1 MTVRHSGPP
10 VVGITLGDPRGI
22 GPEVVVGALSAGA
35 GAGRARFVLIGAEG
49 LVPMSRGGPAEKD
62 SVEFDCIGSWQGG
75 DHREAGALAAAA
87 IERGIELA
95 TRGEIDGLV
104 TAPISKQA
112 ISAAG
117 YPFPGHTEFLR
128 DRTGVP
134 DVTMVMA
141 AEQTPLG
148 GALRLA
154 LVTVHVP
161 LRSVPDL
168 ITEERLVRRAAIAAR
183 GLRDWWGIP
192 RPRLAFAGL
201 NPHASEGGLFG
212 DEEERVF
219 RPAIQRLMD
228 EEEVEAYGPYPADTV
243 FRRCIAGEVDLVV
256 VPYHDVGLAV
266 LKTLAPEAGINVTTG
281 LPFPRTSP
289 DHGTAF
295 DIAGRGIADPRSMA
309 AAIEACIDF
318 CERNRGEPES
328 A

>member
-1 MTVRHSGPP
+1 
-10 VVGITLGDPRGI
+10 
-22 GPEVVVGALSAGA
+22 
-35 GAGRARFVLIGAEG
+35 
-49 LVPMSRGGPAEKD
+49 MSRGGPANQD
-62 SVEFDCIGSWQGG
+62 SVDVDFIGRWQGG
-75 DHREAGALAAAA
+75 DRPEAGALAAAA
-87 IERGIELA
+87 IERGIQLA
-95 TRGEIDGLV
+95 MRGEIDGLV

-148 GALRLA
+148 GPLRLA
-154 LVTVHVP
+154 LATVHVP

-168 ITEERLVRRAAIAAR
+168 ITEERLVRRATIAAR

-219 RPAIQRLMD
+219 RPAIRRLMD

-243 FRRCIAGEVDLVV
+243 FRRCITGEVDLVV

-318 CERNRGEPES
+318 CERQRGEPES

>member
-1 MTVRHSGPP
+1 
-10 VVGITLGDPRGI
+10 
-22 GPEVVVGALSAGA
+22 
-35 GAGRARFVLIGAEG
+35 
-49 LVPMSRGGPAEKD
+49 MSRGGPANQD
-62 SVEFDCIGSWQGG
+62 SVDVDFIGRWQGG
-75 DHREAGALAAAA
+75 DRPEAGALAAAA
-87 IERGIELA
+87 IERGIQLA
-95 TRGEIDGLV
+95 MRGEIDGLV

-148 GALRLA
+148 GPLRLA
-154 LVTVHVP
+154 LATVHVP

-243 FRRCIAGEVDLVV
+243 FRRCITGEVDLVV

-318 CERNRGEPES
+318 CERQRGEPES